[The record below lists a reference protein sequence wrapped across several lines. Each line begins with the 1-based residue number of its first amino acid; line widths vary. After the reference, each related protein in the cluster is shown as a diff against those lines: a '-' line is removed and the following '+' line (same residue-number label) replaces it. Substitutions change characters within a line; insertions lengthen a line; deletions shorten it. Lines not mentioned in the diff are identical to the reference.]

1 MLVLKFII
9 LLILIIT
16 GLFISGIGISIYSEI
31 VTFIGIIL
39 TFISFMILMLMCIEY
54 SGKEK

>member
-39 TFISFMILMLMCIEY
+39 TFISFMIFMLMCIEH